1 MAKATLDRIVE
12 EIKALAP
19 DERRQLRKMLD
30 TMMVPAGEEDK
41 HKALH
46 QALRAAGLVT
56 QVRQPRATDTPHRR
70 RIEVQGKPVSETI
83 IEERR

>member
-1 MAKATLDRIVE
+1 MAKATLDRIMK
-12 EIKALAP
+12 EIKTLAP
-19 DERRQLRKMLD
+19 DERRQLCEMLHAL
-30 TMMVPAGEEDK
+30 MVPAEEEAK
-41 HKALH
+41 RQALH

-56 QVRQPRATDTPHRR
+56 QIRQPRATDTPHRR

>member
-1 MAKATLDRIVE
+1 MAKVTLDRILE
-12 EIKALAP
+12 AIKTLAH
-19 DERRQLRKMLD
+19 DERRQLREMLNV
-30 TMMVPAGEEDK
+30 MMVPAEEEAK
-41 HKALH
+41 RQALR

-56 QVRQPRATDTPHRR
+56 QVRQPRATDTTHRR